1 MLWLFF
7 ISQFI
12 INQLNVIKMKAK
24 LELSSIMSF
33 GKKETYIFE
42 NYDEKYFPPR
52 PKGEL
57 TSQQMFEYWSKIL
70 KEEKGINY
78 PPSHFD
84 MNVNFGIIFEITK
97 V

>member
-1 MLWLFF
+1 
-7 ISQFI
+7 
-12 INQLNVIKMKAK
+12 MKAK